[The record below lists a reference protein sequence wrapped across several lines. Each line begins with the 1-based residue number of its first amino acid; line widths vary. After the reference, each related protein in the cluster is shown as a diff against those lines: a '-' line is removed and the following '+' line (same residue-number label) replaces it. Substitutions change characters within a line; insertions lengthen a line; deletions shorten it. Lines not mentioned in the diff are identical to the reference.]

1 MQNQKQIKVIIDTN
15 LWISFLIG
23 KELLGLKTL
32 LIEQTIQVV
41 LSKQILQEIILVT
54 KRPKLQKYFPKNKV
68 TELVDL
74 LKVIGLL
81 IEIKSEVSICR
92 DPKDDYLLALAKDSQ
107 ADFLI
112 TGDRDLLILEQFR
125 ETQIVTYQ
133 NFLKITNFKSKT

>member
-1 MQNQKQIKVIIDTN
+1 M
-15 LWISFLIG
+15 
-23 KELLGLKTL
+23 
-32 LIEQTIQVV
+32 
-41 LSKQILQEIILVT
+41 
-54 KRPKLQKYFPKNKV
+54 
-68 TELVDL
+68 
-74 LKVIGLL
+74 